1 MELIEVEINKLANIE
16 AIKSMKTNSGQ
27 NYVITSVV
35 NNGLKEPIRINR
47 KYYVLDG
54 ISRVKGCIERGD
66 DSIKAFVIDGN
77 ESQNNCDAYI
87 LNDARIEPSAIQK
100 SERFIGAVDN
110 KSEEEEKD
118 ICISLGVQS
127 SKKELN
133 ISKAHKSKF
142 KKISEL
148 SETLKQKLHFYRIGI
163 NTCYELAKA
172 YTNTDEESL
181 QESELLDI
189 LEAIVDNKLS
199 EKKAISYIKAYRENK
214 KVSANIDGTAKSE
227 SKSSLQF
234 KKTHLIINISKH
246 FQTDNFTFTDVTE
259 EDKTEIAKLVDK
271 IFEFLKDKYI
281 NGSDA
286 DNSEN
291 TDIEDTNFLT
301 KNAA

>member
-1 MELIEVEINKLANIE
+1 MELIEVEIEKLANIE
-16 AIKSMKTNSGQ
+16 AIKSTATNNDQ
-27 NYVITSVV
+27 DNVITSVT
-35 NNGLKEPIRINR
+35 NNGLKVPILINA

-66 DSIKAFVIDGN
+66 ESIKAFVVDGD
-77 ESQNNCDAYI
+77 ESKNNCDAYI
-87 LNDARIEPSAIQK
+87 INDARIEPSAIQK

-118 ICISLGVQS
+118 ICISLGVKS
-127 SKKELN
+127 SKKEIK

-142 KKISEL
+142 KKINEL
-148 SETLKQKLHFYRIGI
+148 SKTLKQELHFHRIGI
-163 NTCYELAKA
+163 NTCYEVAKA
-172 YTNTDEESL
+172 YTNEESL

-199 EKKAISYIKAYRENK
+199 EKKAIAYIKSYRENK
-214 KVSANIDGTAKSE
+214 KVSVNIDGTAKSE
-227 SKSSLQF
+227 PQSSLEF

-246 FQTDNFTFTDVTE
+246 FQTDDFTFTDVEE
-259 EDKTEIAKLVDK
+259 EDRNEIAKLVDK

-281 NGSDA
+281 NGSA
-286 DNSEN
+286 AGNSEN
-291 TDIEDTNFLT
+291 MDNEDTNFLT